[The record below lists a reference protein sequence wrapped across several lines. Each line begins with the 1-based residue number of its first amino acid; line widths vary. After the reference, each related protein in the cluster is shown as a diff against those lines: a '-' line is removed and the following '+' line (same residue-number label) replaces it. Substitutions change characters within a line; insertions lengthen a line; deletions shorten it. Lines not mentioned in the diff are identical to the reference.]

1 MGVLKYKKHVLIGTM
16 VGANQLTN
24 FEFDQ
29 SMPYGGCRICG
40 TVWQPAVLRNI
51 TVNIERKVRI
61 VKAWRK
67 NHALSHTA
75 EEHRALALSGLWAL
89 PEAQQKLA
97 PFGIIDM
104 TAYTPAQ
111 NDQLD
116 SALLEAPRAPVN
128 DADGMTTKEARNL
141 LR

>member
-1 MGVLKYKKHVLIGTM
+1 MTASGKQHHVVMGTM
-16 VGANQLTN
+16 VGATALTN
-24 FEFDQ
+24 FAFDQ

-40 TVWQPAVLRNI
+40 TVWQPAVLRSP
-51 TVNIERKVRI
+51 TVNYERKVRI

-67 NHALSHTA
+67 SHALSHTLS
-75 EEHRALALSGLWAL
+75 EHQALALSGLWAL

-111 NDQLD
+111 ERELDQ
-116 SALLEAPRAPVN
+116 ALLDTPRAPIN
-128 DADGMTTKEARNL
+128 DADGMTNKEAREL
-141 LR
+141 L